1 VRERVAVQAARSS
14 VPLSAISPIAEDVLD
29 GLSRVPKTLPPKLL
43 YDAQGSALFEEITRL
58 PEYYPTRTEAAI
70 LAANADEICS
80 RLGPD
85 VSVSELGAGTA
96 TKTRILLRS
105 LLQHQQSVDYFP
117 LDVSDAALQLGKHEL
132 ERELAAVNVHPQV
145 GDFED
150 LTFIGHQFPP
160 RLVLYIGSS
169 IGNLEHAEAVLLLQN
184 IARHLSS
191 GDHLLLG
198 VDLVKESD
206 VLQAAY
212 NDSAGITASFN
223 KNLLIR
229 INRELGGHF
238 EPDTFTHVSFWNE
251 ALSRI
256 ELHLESNCRQSVK
269 VDALNT
275 TLRFHQGERIH
286 TENSYKYTVECLE
299 DLLQRGGFDVEHIWT
314 DPRCWF
320 AVSLGV
326 VL

>member
-1 VRERVAVQAARSS
+1 MLE
-14 VPLSAISPIAEDVLD
+14 
-29 GLSRVPKTLPPKLL
+29 GLSRTPKTLPPKLL
-43 YDAQGSALFEEITRL
+43 YDAQGSALFEQITRL

-70 LAANADEICS
+70 LTAHAEEICS

-105 LLQHQQSVDYFP
+105 LLQHQPHVDYFP
-117 LDVSDAALQLGKHEL
+117 LDVSDAALQSAKGEL
-132 ERELAAVNVHPQV
+132 ERELMAVNVHPHI

-150 LTFIGHQFPP
+150 LTFIERHPPP

-169 IGNLEHAEAVLLLQN
+169 IGNLEQSEAISLLRN
-184 IARHLSS
+184 VARQLSN
-191 GDHLLLG
+191 GDQLLLG
-198 VDLVKESD
+198 VDLVKDSN

-223 KNLLIR
+223 KNLLVR

-238 EPDTFTHVSFWNE
+238 EPDTFSHVSFWNE
-251 ALSRI
+251 TASRM
-256 ELHLESNCRQSVK
+256 ELHLESTCRQSVR
-269 VDALNT
+269 VDALDM
-275 TLRFHQGERIH
+275 TLRFCRRERIH

-299 DLLQRGGFDVEHIWT
+299 DLLKCGGFNVEHTWT
-314 DPRCWF
+314 DSHGWF

-326 VL
+326 VI